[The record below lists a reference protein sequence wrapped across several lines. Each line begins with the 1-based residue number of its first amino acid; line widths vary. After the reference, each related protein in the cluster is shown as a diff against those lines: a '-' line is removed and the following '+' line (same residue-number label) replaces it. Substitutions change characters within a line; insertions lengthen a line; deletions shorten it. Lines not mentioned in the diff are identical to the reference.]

1 MIGVSAARALA
12 AFLACIFALTAATA
26 MAATAE
32 STAPAQ
38 VRETEAGMVLTTLT
52 GMTLYTYRL
61 DEATPGKSRCT
72 NTRYTMQNGRQFGQV
87 PLPAAQTRKTCA
99 DKRPPFLAAAD
110 ASPAGDWSLIDR
122 GGGVK
127 QWAFKGSPL
136 YTSIKDR
143 KPGDVNG
150 EGGVANFTVW
160 GAALAPLDFPPGFK
174 LSRREEGLVLTASD
188 GRPAYVRRG
197 ARLQRASAG
206 SPQLLQPIIAPSF
219 GKASGKWTIADLGGV
234 KQYAYDGE
242 PLYVLPEGYTDA
254 DAEQEGGWATAV
266 FRRARA
272 VPAQF
277 GTRTT
282 LVGKVYTT
290 DKGMTLYSFTCTE
303 TEVPDFLPCDDPGD
317 AAAYWSALCGD
328 AKECSRRW
336 RPYRPAADARPS
348 GEFSIIEVSD
358 PPFLDPAGSTAPPE
372 TPRVKVWAYRGRPL
386 YTFVDDDEPG
396 QTLGDWINYF
406 SRSWFDA
413 VLVPGPGI
421 Y

>member
-1 MIGVSAARALA
+1 MIGVWAARALA
-12 AFLACIFALTAATA
+12 AFVACIFALTAATA
-26 MAATAE
+26 MATTAE

-72 NTRYTMQNGRQFGQV
+72 TTRYTMQNGRQFGQV
-87 PLPAAQTRKTCA
+87 PIPAAQTRKTCA
-99 DKRPPFLAAAD
+99 DKRPPFLAPAD
-110 ASPAGDWSLIDR
+110 ASSAGDWSLIDR
-122 GGGVK
+122 GSGIK

-143 KPGDVNG
+143 RPGDVNG

-160 GAALAPLDFPPGFK
+160 GAAMPPLDAPPGFK
-174 LSRREEGLVLTASD
+174 LMRREEGLVLATAD

-197 ARLQRASAG
+197 ARLQRAATG
-206 SPQLLQPIIAPSF
+206 SHQLLQPIVAPSF
-219 GKASGKWTIADLGGV
+219 GKTTGRWTIVDLGGV
-234 KQYAYDGE
+234 KQYAFDGE
-242 PLYVLPEGYTDA
+242 PLYVLPEGYVDA
-254 DAEQEGGWATAV
+254 DAAQERHWETAI
-266 FRRARA
+266 FRRARP

-277 GTRTT
+277 ATRTT
-282 LVGKVYTT
+282 LLGKVYTT
-290 DKGMTLYSFTCTE
+290 DKGMTLYSFSCSE

-336 RPYRPAADARPS
+336 RPYRPSANARPS
-348 GEFSIIEVSD
+348 GEFSILEVSD
-358 PPFLDPAGSTAPPE
+358 PPFLDPAGTTAPPE
-372 TPRVKVWAYRGRPL
+372 APRVKVWAYRGRPL

-406 SRSWFDA
+406 SRSSFDA

>member
-1 MIGVSAARALA
+1 MIGVTLARAMGVLLA
-12 AFLACIFALTAATA
+12 AIVALSGATG
-26 MAATAE
+26 MAAAPGA
-32 STAPAQ
+32 TAPAQ
-38 VRETEAGMVLTTLT
+38 VRETEAGWVFTTPA

-72 NTRYTMQNGRQFGQV
+72 NTRYTIQNGRQFGQV
-87 PLPAAQTRKTCA
+87 PIPAAQTRKTCA
-99 DKRPPFLAAAD
+99 DKRPPFLAPAD
-110 ASPAGDWSLIDR
+110 AIPAGDWSLIDR

-143 KPGDVNG
+143 MPGDVNG

-160 GAALAPLDFPPGFK
+160 GAAQAPLEAPPGFK
-174 LSRREEGLVLTASD
+174 LMRREEGLVIATSD

-197 ARLQRASAG
+197 ARLQRASSGAA
-206 SPQLLQPIIAPSF
+206 QLLQPITAPSF
-219 GKASGKWTIADLGGV
+219 GNTSGKWTIVDQGGV
-234 KQYAYDGE
+234 KQYAYGGE

-254 DAEQEGGWATAV
+254 DAAQEGGWATAV

-336 RPYRPAADARPS
+336 RPYRPAAGARPS
-348 GEFSIIEVSD
+348 GEFTIEEVSD
-358 PPFLDPAGSTAPPE
+358 PPFLDPAGATSPPE
-372 TPRVKVWAYRGRPL
+372 APRVKAWFYRGKPL